1 MNHPLLLGLSAYFLI
16 NAGFMWSAPIA
27 WYDTVP
33 GVAQT
38 GPYNSHFIKDVA
50 LAFLVSALA
59 LMAAA
64 RLDDYRLAIFG
75 AAWPCLH
82 AVFHIWIWI
91 VHRNTA
97 VDAIAV
103 TNLLGIQVPAWTA
116 LVAASQLK
124 QEGAQA

>member
-16 NAGFMWSAPIA
+16 NAGFMWTASIA

-38 GPYNSHFIKDVA
+38 GPFNSHFIKDVA
-50 LAFLVSALA
+50 LSFLVSSLA
-59 LMAAA
+59 LVAAA
-64 RLDDYRLAIFG
+64 RLNDHRLAMFG

-82 AVFHIWIWI
+82 AAFHIWIWI
-91 VHRNTA
+91 AHRNTA
-97 VDAIAV
+97 VDVIAL
-103 TNLLGIQVPAWTA
+103 TNLLGIQVPAWMA
-116 LVAASQLK
+116 LFAAPQLK